1 MKALG
6 SSSDISYPDAP
17 GFKAHGPSEE
27 AAIAVAATTKPLRAR
42 VLATISAS
50 PAGFTANGL
59 AAELGKSI
67 LSVHPRVAEL
77 HRQGEVKPTTT
88 RGTNASGMTAS
99 IGIVTPPLPTSEGQP

>member
-59 AAELGKSI
+59 AAELGSPSSAFI
-67 LSVHPRVAEL
+67 RALPNSTVRA
-77 HRQGEVKPTTT
+77 RSS
-88 RGTNASGMTAS
+88 R
-99 IGIVTPPLPTSEGQP
+99 PLPAARMRPA